1 MYTMVDLV
9 ALRSAFVAR
18 GTTIPLS
25 GCSPRTGNH
34 YFYADAFGELPHYVE
49 YIFQSERGKHV

>member
-1 MYTMVDLV
+1 MADLV
-9 ALRSAFVAR
+9 ALRSAYVAR

-25 GCSPRTGNH
+25 GGSPRTGNH
-34 YFYADAFGELPHYVE
+34 YFYADAFGELGHYVE

>member
-9 ALRSAFVAR
+9 ALRSAYVAG

-25 GCSPRTGNH
+25 GGSPRTGNH